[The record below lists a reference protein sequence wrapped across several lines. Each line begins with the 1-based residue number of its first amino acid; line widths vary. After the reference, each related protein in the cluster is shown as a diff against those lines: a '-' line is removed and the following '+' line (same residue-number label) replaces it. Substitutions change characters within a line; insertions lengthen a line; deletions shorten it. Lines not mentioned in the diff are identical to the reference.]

1 MIVKK
6 SSGQLAAHLFAAG
19 SELMFKAQGIALTGN
34 GEAPEWVQ
42 LLEKGENQTVD
53 GRGAYKAHDLAAI
66 IAETVKRSVDGKLP
80 IDINHSINLSAPL
93 GQPSPAIGWMTE
105 FAARADGIWAKVEWT
120 GPGKQQLADKS
131 YRYISPVL
139 YALEDNTVV
148 FIARAS
154 LVNSPAL
161 HGLKPL
167 LNAQKTENDDM
178 DLNVFLAKLRAA
190 LGLAADAD
198 ATVALAA
205 IETLKTKTSG
215 TVLLASVAE
224 AVGLA
229 KDATAEAVL
238 LAAKSLKD
246 PAKFVPAET
255 VALLQTQLGT
265 LTKSIATDK
274 AALLVDKAIADGK
287 PGVKPLRE
295 HYLARAEKDYAAV
308 EKEIGAMISFT
319 GPVNIPVKLAD
330 GEVLLSA
337 EDESVCKLM
346 GLDPKAFAATKKL
359 ETSAGAGH

>member
-6 SSGQLAAHLFAAG
+6 SSGQLSAHLFAAG
-19 SELMFKAQGIALTGN
+19 AELLFKAQGIALAGN
-34 GEAPEWVQ
+34 GEAPDWVQ
-42 LLEKGENQTVD
+42 LLEKGDNQTAD

-105 FAARADGIWAKVEWT
+105 FAARDDGIWAKVEWT
-120 GPGKQQLADKS
+120 ASGKQQLADKA

-167 LNAQKTENDDM
+167 LNAHQTETDDM
-178 DLNVFLAKLRAA
+178 DLLAKLRLA

-198 ATVALAA
+198 AAVALAA
-205 IETLKTKTSG
+205 IETLKTRTSG

-246 PAKFVPAET
+246 PAKFVPAEQ

-265 LTKSIATDK
+265 LTKSIAQDK
-274 AALLVDKAIADGK
+274 AVLCIDAAIAAGK
-287 PGVKPLRE
+287 PGVKPLRD
-295 HYLARAEKDYAAV
+295 HYIARHLADPAAV
-308 EKEIGAMISFT
+308 EKEIGAMVSFT
-319 GPVNIPVKLAD
+319 AQTPMPVKLEG

-337 EDESVCKLM
+337 EDEQVCKLM
-346 GLDPKAFAATKKL
+346 GIDPKAYAATKKL
-359 ETSAGAGH
+359 QTNAGALH